1 MNLKRACSSH
11 TQACGAGG
19 LEYLLNRGCLL
30 AFMASLMWAPPAL
43 GQSPETPIALRF
55 QSIEI
60 RAALQILAEYGG
72 TNLIVSDAVAG
83 EITLELHDTHWR
95 EAFDLILLSEGLQAR
110 EEGRTVIVSPL
121 GKSEHQR
128 LVTQVFQLRF
138 AEAEPVKGLLNLR
151 GDASCLVDQRT
162 NTLVLTDTPAA
173 LLEHA
178 SLVERIDV
186 PVGQV
191 LIEARVLIA
200 SAQASE
206 QLGVTWLG
214 SAQKAVGEDGAI
226 EIGRAPSSTESSSSE
241 PAPLV
246 DLGVNIPGA
255 SRFGVGFVGRS
266 GMLDVEISALETSG
280 EAEIIAKPRVVTTNR
295 QTAVVRSGVQIPYQ
309 ESTSSGATSTS
320 FQSATL
326 SLEVTPRIASDEQV
340 VLVLKVNQDTV
351 GRTYSGVPSINT
363 NAIETQVLVESGETL
378 VLGGVYQNDVN
389 KSVSRTPVLGRI
401 PLLGRLFRRTISSDD
416 RRELL
421 VFLTPEVLPS
431 L

>member
-1 MNLKRACSSH
+1 MTRSRASSTP
-11 TQACGAGG
+11 TQTGSCLG
-19 LEYLLNRGCLL
+19 LVLHWGCLL
-30 AFMASLMWAPPAL
+30 VCVVLLVWARLAL
-43 GQSPETPIALRF
+43 GQTPESPISLRF
-55 QSIEI
+55 QAIEL

-72 TNLIVSDAVAG
+72 VNLIVSDAVAG
-83 EITLELHDTHWR
+83 EITLELNDTHWR

-110 EEGRTVIVSPL
+110 EEGRTMIVSPL
-121 GKSEHQR
+121 GDSQHQR
-128 LVTQVFQLRF
+128 LVTRVFQLRF
-138 AEAEPVKGLLNLR
+138 AQAEPVKGLLHLS
-151 GDASCLVDQRT
+151 GDASCLIDQRT
-162 NTLVLTDTPAA
+162 NTLVVTDTPQA
-173 LLEHA
+173 LDEHA
-178 SLVERIDV
+178 SLIERIDV

-214 SAQKAVGEDGAI
+214 SGQKAVGGDGVI
-226 EIGRAPSSTESSSSE
+226 QVGRAPPSTDAARSE
-241 PAPLV
+241 QAALV
-246 DLGVNIPGA
+246 DLGVNVPGA

-280 EAEIIAKPRVVTTNR
+280 EAEIIAKPRVVATNR

-309 ESTSSGATSTS
+309 EATSSGATSTS

-326 SLEVTPRIASDEQV
+326 SLEVTPRIASEEEV

-363 NAIETQVLVESGETL
+363 NAIETQVLVASGETL
-378 VLGGVYQNDVN
+378 VLGGVYQNDIN
-389 KSVSRTPVLGRI
+389 TSVSRTPVLGSI

-431 L
+431 P